1 MCAIYGVQRDDIVF
15 HSGMPLYHSA
25 AGMLGAGCM
34 VTTGVTLVLTR
45 KFSASSFFKTCACLC
60 CFSLSLSLLSTFLFC
75 FVFIIIIITNTQT
88 GTQFGVTV
96 IQYIGELARYLI
108 NSKAS
113 VWDKRN
119 RVRVAIGNGLR
130 REVWLDFVNRFGI
143 PEIGEFYG
151 STEGNVGFANHW
163 IKRDHMNGD
172 GVGSVGRMGTLLKK
186 MVGFRLLE
194 HDVTT
199 EMPVRDPRTGFCREV
214 SVGQSGELVGVIS
227 DSNPASDFR
236 GYTDPKA
243 TAKKILTDV
252 LVKGDR
258 YFRTGD
264 LLRQEADGWV
274 YFVDRIGDTFRW
286 KGENVSTNEV
296 SEVISVF
303 PGITEANVYGVKV
316 PGNEDGRAC
325 MVALTTENGTTPD
338 LEKLYA
344 HCKQALAN
352 YALPLFVRLLPEM
365 ESTGTFKQ
373 RKVTFVKEG
382 VGIAVVKDPIWFL
395 RKGKYTR
402 LTPETYGEICSG
414 RAKL

>member
-1 MCAIYGVQRDDIVF
+1 
-15 HSGMPLYHSA
+15 
-25 AGMLGAGCM
+25 
-34 VTTGVTLVLTR
+34 
-45 KFSASSFFKTCACLC
+45 
-60 CFSLSLSLLSTFLFC
+60 
-75 FVFIIIIITNTQT
+75 
-88 GTQFGVTV
+88 VTV
-96 IQYIGELARYLI
+96 IQYIGELARYLL
-108 NSKAS
+108 NSNSSA
-113 VWDKRN
+113 WDKRN

-172 GVGSVGRMGTLLKK
+172 GVGSVGRVGTIQKK
-186 MVGFRLLE
+186 IVGWRLLE
-194 HDVTT
+194 HDVAT
-199 EMPVRDPRTGFCREV
+199 EMPVRDPKTGFCKEV
-214 SVGQSGELVGVIS
+214 ALGQSGELVGVIS

-264 LLRQEADGWV
+264 LLRQESNGWV

-296 SEVISVF
+296 SEIISVF
-303 PGITEANVYGVKV
+303 PGVTEANVYGVKV

-325 MVALTTENGTTPD
+325 MVALTTENGSMPD
-338 LEKLYA
+338 LDKLYA
-344 HCKQALAN
+344 HCKEALAS
-352 YALPLFVRLLPEM
+352 YALPIFVRLLPEM

-382 VGIAVVKDPIWFL
+382 VDIAVVKDPIWFL
-395 RKGKYTR
+395 KKGKYTR
-402 LTPETYGEICSG
+402 LTPDTYGDICSG
-414 RAKL
+414 WAVSGVLF